1 MLFPPYPNSGV
12 NHSVHTSGGSTQSF
26 SLSSGSKTHHPELV
40 EGRDFQSVPL
50 PDGERVSDPGVQQF
64 IVAVLTRDY
73 PLFSGLPP
81 GRKSRSFDKVCIVP
95 V

>member
-26 SLSSGSKTHHPELV
+26 GLSSGSKTHYPELV
-40 EGRDFQSVPL
+40 EGRDFQPVPL
-50 PDGERVSDPGVQQF
+50 PDRERVNDPGVQQF

-73 PLFSGLPP
+73 LLFSGLPP
-81 GRKSRSFDKVCIVP
+81 GRKSRSFDKGCIVP